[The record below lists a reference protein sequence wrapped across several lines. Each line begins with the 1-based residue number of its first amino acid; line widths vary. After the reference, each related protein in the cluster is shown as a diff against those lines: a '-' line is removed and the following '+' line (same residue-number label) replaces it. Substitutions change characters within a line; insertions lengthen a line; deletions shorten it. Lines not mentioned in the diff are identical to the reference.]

1 MKPSADGC
9 GCFPT
14 GRHYPGI
21 AHLLKPDTV
30 GLADE
35 FEPNHDWHDLP
46 VAFLDTETTGTS
58 AEADRIVEVGSIV
71 GQSGA
76 VQRRYNWLINPG
88 MPIPPRATEVHGIS
102 DEDVREQPSFAQVAP
117 EIFQILHGTLPA
129 AYNANFDRAFL
140 RAEMQRVGL
149 LQGENCPPALR
160 NGVEWVDP
168 LVWSR
173 HVYRQERSHKLGDVA
188 TRLGVQLQ
196 NAHRASDD
204 AEAAL
209 LVLYIL
215 GRDERVPRRYGSLI
229 KEQRRLG
236 KIQEQEMARWRNR

>member
-1 MKPSADGC
+1 M
-9 GCFPT
+9 
-14 GRHYPGI
+14 
-21 AHLLKPDTV
+21 

-35 FEPNHDWHDLP
+35 FDPNHDWRDIP

-58 AEADRIVEVGSIV
+58 SETDRIVEVGIII
-71 GQSGA
+71 GQNGA
-76 VQRRYNWLINPG
+76 VQRRYNWLINPQV
-88 MPIPPRATEVHGIS
+88 PIPPKATEVHGIS
-102 DEDVREQPSFAQVAP
+102 DEDVRDKPTFEQVAR
-117 EIFQILHGTLPA
+117 EILQILHGTLPA
-129 AYNANFDRAFL
+129 AYNAFFDRSFL
-140 RAEMQRVGL
+140 RAEMHRVGL
-149 LQGENCPPALR
+149 DDQNNSPPALR
-160 NGVEWVDP
+160 NGVEWADP

-188 TRLGVQLQ
+188 ARLGVELQ

-215 GRDERVPRRYGSLI
+215 GKDERVPRRYGSLI

-236 KIQEQEMARWRNR
+236 KIQEQEMARWRR

>member
-21 AHLLKPDTV
+21 AHLLKVDAI

-35 FEPNHDWHDLP
+35 FEPNHDWRDIP
-46 VAFLDTETTGTS
+46 IAFLDTETTGTS
-58 AEADRIVEVGSIV
+58 PETDRIVEIGIII
-71 GQSGA
+71 GQNGA
-76 VQRRYNWLINPG
+76 VQRRYNKLIHPQI
-88 MPIPPRATEVHGIS
+88 PIPARATEVHGIS
-102 DEDVREQPSFAQVAP
+102 DEDVRDQPTFAQVAQ

-129 AYNANFDRAFL
+129 AYNASFDRAFL
-140 RAEMQRVGL
+140 QLEMRRAGL
-149 LQGENCPPALR
+149 GDLENSPPALR
-160 NGVEWVDP
+160 QGVDWIDP

-173 HVYRQERSHKLGDVA
+173 HLYRQERSHKLGDVA
-188 TRLGVQLQ
+188 KRLGVALQ

-209 LVLYIL
+209 LVLYRL
-215 GRDERVPRRYGSLI
+215 GNEERMPKRYGGMI

-236 KIQEQEMARWRNR
+236 KIQEQEMARWRR

>member
-1 MKPSADGC
+1 VKPSADGC

-21 AHLLKPDTV
+21 AHLLKLDVV

-35 FEPNHDWHDLP
+35 FAPEHDWQDIP

-58 AEADRIVEVGSIV
+58 ADTDRIVEVGVII
-71 GQSGA
+71 GQNGA
-76 VQRRYNWLINPG
+76 VQRRYNWLINPA

-102 DEDVREQPSFAQVAP
+102 DDDVRDQPTFDQIAP
-117 EIFQILHGTLPA
+117 KLFQILHGTLPA
-129 AYNANFDRAFL
+129 AYNAAFDRSFL
-140 RAEMQRVGL
+140 RAEMMRAGL
-149 LQGENCPPALR
+149 LTSDNCPPALR
-160 NGVEWVDP
+160 PEVEWIDP
-168 LVWSR
+168 LIWSR
-173 HVYRQERSHKLGDVA
+173 HVNRQERSHKLGDVA
-188 TRLGVQLQ
+188 ARLGVQLQ

-209 LVLYIL
+209 LVLYAL
-215 GRDERVPRRYGSLI
+215 GRDERVPRRYGSFI
-229 KEQRRLG
+229 KEQQRLG